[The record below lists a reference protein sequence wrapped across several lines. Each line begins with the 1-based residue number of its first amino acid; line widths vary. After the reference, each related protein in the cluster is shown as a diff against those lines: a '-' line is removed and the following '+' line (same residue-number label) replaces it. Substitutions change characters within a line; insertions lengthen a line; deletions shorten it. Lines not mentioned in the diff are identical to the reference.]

1 MGTSQISSRTGFV
14 PSSRP
19 EGLIGS
25 GTAASRSRPA
35 PPLERSR
42 LRAPNSFPFGHT
54 AAFSAPPPRRRAC
67 YVLPPMS
74 PSSLLEAFD
83 AVAHSEVLLSRL
95 EAAQAELSRKQGLR
109 DEKAWLTAAVD
120 RVTHAR
126 DGVGDLLTRVLRLP
140 QLEALREEHARTLQQ
155 AAVDAVERLQAG
167 ITFHGG
173 SRAPLLE
180 TLFAKLKLPALR
192 RVDREDFEKFC
203 ADFEKRLNGS
213 YVKRMLADATYAP
226 LEPALTGLRAAFA
239 TWRGAFSPEPLAET
253 EARALMDELDAAA
266 RRLEL
271 PLRQARL
278 LAEAACAPVKDLYES
293 SGLAAKPKK
302 RTLKAVVTETAS
314 EESAEAAAD
323 ELLEDAALEKAPR
336 AAREKSTDEEAA
348 SPAKKPRVT
357 REKKPAAEAVAA
369 EAEAAAEQL
378 EAAAPAKKP
387 RVRREKKP
395 AEAPATV
402 AAEPAADA
410 TVSPAEATASLVTEL
425 ASEAALAAADE
436 APAPAAE

>member
-1 MGTSQISSRTGFV
+1 
-14 PSSRP
+14 
-19 EGLIGS
+19 
-25 GTAASRSRPA
+25 
-35 PPLERSR
+35 
-42 LRAPNSFPFGHT
+42 
-54 AAFSAPPPRRRAC
+54 
-67 YVLPPMS
+67 MS

-83 AVAHSEVLLSRL
+83 AVAHSEVLLARL
-95 EAAQAELSRKQGLR
+95 GAAQAELSRKQGLK
-109 DEKAWLTAAVD
+109 DEKAWLSAAVD

-126 DGVGDLLTRVLRLP
+126 AGVGDLLTRVLRLP

-192 RVDREDFEKFC
+192 RVGRADFEKFC
-203 ADFEKRLNGS
+203 ADFERRLNGS

-226 LEPALTGLRAAFA
+226 LAPALTGLRAAFA

-302 RTLKAVVTETAS
+302 RTLKAVVTEAATEDS
-314 EESAEAAAD
+314 TEEAAD
-323 ELLEDAALEKAPR
+323 ERLDDAAPGKRPHTP
-336 AAREKSTDEEAA
+336 REKGAEPVLDGETA
-348 SPAKKPRVT
+348 SPAKKPRVA

-369 EAEAAAEQL
+369 EAEDAAEQL
-378 EAAAPAKKP
+378 ESAAPAKKS
-387 RVRREKKP
+387 RARREKKP
-395 AEAPATV
+395 AEEPPTL
-402 AAEPAADA
+402 AAEPAAGA
-410 TVSPAEATASLVTEL
+410 TLASAEATASLVPGL
-425 ASEAALAAADE
+425 ASEAVLAPADE